1 MGNDWPDFNSRD
13 DGERNQGSNHIRRT
27 RSFRRRMGTI
37 RQRPIQRGIPSN
49 RVLYRSLAND
59 CVVNGNFVAGVP
71 GREQPNGLLRYSNS
85 LVCQQRHL
93 VFAIGALSLET
104 GVVDA
109 MTADGAYANNLEY
122 GLGGFLLIMITFL
135 FVDIF
140 DTAGT
145 LYSVGRQAGYVDE
158 NDELMN
164 SDEAFMSDS
173 VPLL

>member
-1 MGNDWPDFNSRD
+1 
-13 DGERNQGSNHIRRT
+13 
-27 RSFRRRMGTI
+27 
-37 RQRPIQRGIPSN
+37 
-49 RVLYRSLAND
+49 
-59 CVVNGNFVAGVP
+59 
-71 GREQPNGLLRYSNS
+71 
-85 LVCQQRHL
+85 
-93 VFAIGALSLET
+93 
-104 GVVDA
+104 

-164 SDEAFMSDS
+164 SDEAFMSDAAAHCS
-173 VPLL
+173 RCASRNKHHNYIHRVRSWNRGRRKDWTGRRYSGCPDAIRPLLRGRIRVNPTVRNGIGPCRSGCYDDAPGRRY